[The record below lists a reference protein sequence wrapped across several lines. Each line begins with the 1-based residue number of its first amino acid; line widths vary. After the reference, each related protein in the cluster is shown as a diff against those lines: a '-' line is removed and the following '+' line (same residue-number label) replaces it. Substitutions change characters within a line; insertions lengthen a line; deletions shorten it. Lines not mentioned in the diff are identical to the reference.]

1 VFATVSTKADERA
14 VFEFFS
20 EVGRVTDVRLITD
33 RYGRF
38 KGFVY
43 VEMADAT
50 ALASA
55 LALSGRALLGQ
66 PVQVRGSQS
75 EKNVAWRQGLTAPA
89 PGAPP
94 MGTGGPVLP
103 AKPLVAPPPPG
114 WPPGRGPLPFRVE
127 LKNLLEKI
135 TGTDV
140 RAICEP
146 FGRVVRVDVA
156 ADEEAAGYN
165 KSMVFFA
172 VAADAA
178 RAAAQLDGL
187 DLAGRKIRAKEV
199 PLVVPASAQPPP
211 PPIEAVNEIDDR
223 EGLKMDAQGRAAL
236 MQRLAGKLKG
246 EDAEMVAP
254 LRAAVLMPPRPAPA
268 PVPAGTAAGSLRQGV
283 LGPSSPV
290 PTPCLLLSNLFDP
303 AEETAEGWER
313 EIAEDVREEC
323 EEKCGQVVHIH
334 VHRDSPGD
342 VYVRFDKQDA
352 AERAHEMM
360 DGRWFAARQVSCSYQ
375 FLQLY
380 AEHFQKG

>member
-1 VFATVSTKADERA
+1 MFATVSTKADERT

-33 RYGRF
+33 RYRRF

-43 VEMADAT
+43 VEMADA
-50 ALASA
+50 AGLASA
-55 LALSGRALLGQ
+55 LALSGRPLLGQ
-66 PVQVRGSQS
+66 PVQIRGSQS
-75 EKNVAWRQGLTAPA
+75 EKNVAWQKGLTAPA

-94 MGTGGPVLP
+94 MGTGAPVP
-103 AKPLVAPPPPG
+103 PVKPLVAPPPPG
-114 WPPGRGPLPFRVE
+114 WAPGRGPLPFRVE

-135 TGTDV
+135 TGADV

-156 ADEEAAGYN
+156 ADEEATGCN

-187 DLAGRKIRAKEV
+187 DLAGRKIRAEEV
-199 PLVVPASAQPPP
+199 PLVVPVSAQPPP
-211 PPIEAVNEIDDR
+211 PIETVNEIDDR

-246 EDAEMVAP
+246 EDAEMVAQ
-254 LRAAVLMPPRPAPA
+254 LRAAVLMPPRPVPA

-283 LGPSSPV
+283 LGPASPV

-303 AEETAEGWER
+303 SEETAEGWDR

-323 EEKCGQVVHIH
+323 EEKCGQVIHIH

-342 VYVRFDKQDA
+342 VYVRFEKQDA

-360 DGRWFAARQVSCSYQ
+360 DGRWFAARQVSSRYQ
-375 FLQLY
+375 FATLY